1 MAKKSLSM
9 KVVVLL
15 MAAVLLIGCS
25 VGGTLAWLIANSETV
40 TNTFVVGDINIELKE
55 HELNAEGEVE
65 KDAAGNITAAEIP
78 STTTTYKV
86 LPGTSQV
93 KDPFVRFTSDSE
105 ACWLFVQ
112 VQEVNNSTDNVAAN
126 GVATEYITYSVSGWT
141 PLEEK
146 DGIAVYYKKLEN
158 VTAKDTIYYVLE
170 DNEVSYSADLTKADI
185 DKLGDKQPQL
195 IFKAF
200 AVQLEAATTAEDAWD
215 EVDTGAKL
223 S

>member
-25 VGGTLAWLIANSETV
+25 VGGTLAWLIANSATV

-55 HELNAEGEVE
+55 HKLNA
-65 KDAAGNITAAEIP
+65 DGNITAEETDF
-78 STTTTYKV
+78 TTDTYKV

-112 VQEVNNSTDNVAAN
+112 VQEVNNSTGKDPGE
-126 GVATEYITYSVSGWT
+126 GVATEYITYSVNGWT
-141 PLEEK
+141 FLKEDK
-146 DGIAVYYKKLEN
+146 GIPVYYKKLEN
-158 VTAKDTIYYVLE
+158 VTAKDTFYYVL
-170 DNEVSYSADLTKADI
+170 DGNKVSYSADLTKADI
-185 DKLGDKQPQL
+185 DKLVDKQPQL

-200 AVQLEAATTAEDAWD
+200 AVQLEAAATAEGAWD
-215 EVDTGAKL
+215 EVDDGAKL
-223 S
+223 G

>member
-40 TNTFVVGDINIELKE
+40 TNTFVVGDINIALTETGTD
-55 HELNAEGEVE
+55 NNGV
-65 KDAAGNITAAEIP
+65 NNNF
-78 STTTTYKV
+78 KV
-86 LPGTSQV
+86 LPGTIQA
-93 KDPFVRFTSDSE
+93 KDPKVIVEAGSE

-112 VQEVNNSTDNVAAN
+112 VQEVNNSTGNDADE
-126 GVATEYITYSVSGWT
+126 GVATEYITYSVANGWNELT
-141 PLEEK
+141 TYSN
-146 DGIAVYYKKLEN
+146 GISVYYKKIN
-158 VTAKDTIYYVLE
+158 TVTEANTEHQILA
-170 DNEVSYSADLTKADI
+170 DNKVSYSEYITKADM
-185 DKLGDKQPQL
+185 DKLDATDGQEAKQPQL

-200 AVQLEAATTAEDAWD
+200 AVQLEAATTAEEAWA

>member
-40 TNTFVVGDINIELKE
+40 TNTFVVGDINIALTETGTD
-55 HELNAEGEVE
+55 NNGV
-65 KDAAGNITAAEIP
+65 NNNF
-78 STTTTYKV
+78 KV
-86 LPGTSQV
+86 LPGTTQA

-112 VQEVNNSTDNVAAN
+112 VQEVNNSTGNDEGE

-141 PLEEK
+141 LLEEDK
-146 DGIAVYYKKLEN
+146 GIAVYYKKLEN
-158 VTAKDTIYYVLE
+158 VTAKDTIYYVLD
-170 DNEVSYSADLTKADI
+170 DNEVSYSEYLTKADM
-185 DKLGDKQPQL
+185 DKLDATDGQEAKQPKL

-200 AVQLEAATTAEDAWD
+200 AVQLEAANDVDKTEAQNATIAWD
-215 EVDTGAKL
+215 KVDVGAKL

>member
-55 HELNAEGEVE
+55 HELNAEGKVD
-65 KDAAGNITAAEIP
+65 KDAAGNITAAEID

-93 KDPFVRFTSDSE
+93 KDPFVRVKANSE
-105 ACWLFVQ
+105 NCWVFVQ
-112 VQEVNNSTDNVAAN
+112 VKETNNLADSATNLKYVTWVVDGAWEELSTEN
-126 GVATEYITYSVSGWT
+126 GVST
-141 PLEEK
+141 
-146 DGIAVYYKKLEN
+146 YYKKVNHVLSDKE
-158 VTAKDTIYYVLE
+158 AIYPILSGDT
-170 DNEVSYSADLTKADI
+170 VSYSENLTKTMVEA
-185 DKLGDKQPQL
+185 LGNNQPQL

-200 AVQLEAATTAEDAWD
+200 AVQEEAATTAEGAWAK
-215 EVDTGAKL
+215 VDTDAKL
-223 S
+223 G